1 MLVLCIK
8 RNLNDMKSLLP
19 LLILIISFDV
29 SSAYRPTVQHWSQG
43 YGGALMMGEMYPFII
58 SDESSASS
66 PNSDQFQ
73 QPLVIKG
80 LQVEKVID
88 GDTVYGLLGGKTYKI
103 RLAEIDAPE
112 RDQPFGRQSKVFLRK
127 LLEDGEFDAH
137 ISSEDQYGRYIAKL
151 YSNGIDINRKMV
163 SEGMAW
169 VYDYYV
175 IDKTFYLDQ
184 EDAQKL
190 KKGIWSK
197 RYPAP
202 PWEWRKARRR

>member
-1 MLVLCIK
+1 MLVLYIK
-8 RNLNDMKSLLP
+8 RKQNEMKSLLP

-88 GDTVYGLLGGKTYKI
+88 GDTVYGLLGDKTYKI

-127 LLEDGEFDAH
+127 LLEDGEFDVLFLIFFIMDIFGVSGEDVSNNVLDHRILLILLAFASMV
-137 ISSEDQYGRYIAKL
+137 ISY
-151 YSNGIDINRKMV
+151 
-163 SEGMAW
+163 
-169 VYDYYV
+169 
-175 IDKTFYLDQ
+175 FYLY
-184 EDAQKL
+184 
-190 KKGIWSK
+190 KK
-197 RYPAP
+197 
-202 PWEWRKARRR
+202 